1 MTIWLE
7 VLDGHV
13 RAVWACCP
21 LGLGLTTNTYPHGLT
36 SISLSRCQVEIP
48 WNNCCPAGC
57 CYTLVRCTIYIYMS
71 DRTGTTLW
79 TNPNPTTLNSL
90 TSLRI
95 YSYKEYHG
103 TAPVENSIFQRDSV
117 HLLVHTNELQ
127 TLVSKRSGCSF
138 DCGFFNNLDIFET
151 RTRDPNLKSMIFSPG
166 CLNQNKR
173 FY

>member
-1 MTIWLE
+1 MIRSSRWPRESRMGVLLSFGFGVDNQYGRTRTNLHVLE
-7 VLDGHV
+7 QMYYVGYFKV
-13 RAVWACCP
+13 EYRR
-21 LGLGLTTNTYPHGLT
+21 GLARQFGRIQ
-36 SISLSRCQVEIP
+36 SQQSWIP
-48 WNNCCPAGC
+48 
-57 CYTLVRCTIYIYMS
+57 
-71 DRTGTTLW
+71 
-79 TNPNPTTLNSL
+79 L

-138 DCGFFNNLDIFET
+138 DCGFLIVSIF
-151 RTRDPNLKSMIFSPG
+151 LKPG
-166 CLNQNKR
+166 LEIQNQRAWSLVLNCLNQNKR